1 MSRVYTV
8 EQFMRN
14 DSMNEVPRAKIK
26 SLFEDIFNIYK
37 GDMRQNAEGKC
48 DICGKQNTDE
58 RYRVKDIITGYE
70 NRPDQSPRLCYN
82 HFCGWNISF
91 TQIERDTRIKR
102 CLEAGVDSDKI
113 AKFKYEAELKAKYGM
128 TNEEV
133 DLHFAMYLTKQLMK
147 EVSKQ
152 KIMEESK

>member
-14 DSMNEVPRAKIK
+14 DSVNEEPRAKIK
-26 SLFEDIFNIYK
+26 SLFEDIFNVYK
-37 GDMRQNAEGKC
+37 GNMRQIAEGKC
-48 DICGKQNTDE
+48 DICGKQDTNE
-58 RYRVKDIITGYE
+58 HYRVKDTITGYE

-82 HFCGWNISF
+82 HFCGWNLSF
-91 TQIERDTRIKR
+91 THIERDTRIRR
-102 CLEAGVDSDKI
+102 CLKAGVDSDKI

-133 DLHFAMYLTKQLMK
+133 DLHFATYLTKQLMK

-152 KIMEESK
+152 KMENLK